1 MGQICLF
8 APKKILLRNVMYYAS
23 LLSLCG
29 ALKVVQSFKE
39 NSYNKFRNMFWTKN
53 LPEIDHF
60 STDKIIFLVCNGRK
74 FFSCLYW
81 AYQWILGCIGLAESC
96 FLNKIPTIS
105 IWTSDN
111 QHNLARASEASST
124 LNQSD
129 ELFECVWPFCRT
141 RT

>member
-1 MGQICLF
+1 MSVCSKEDSFEKCYVLYVTFISLWCSQSGAKFQRKFLQQI
-8 APKKILLRNVMYYAS
+8 PKYVLD
-23 LLSLCG
+23 
-29 ALKVVQSFKE
+29 Q
-39 NSYNKFRNMFWTKN
+39 N

-60 STDKIIFLVCNGRK
+60 STDKIIFLVDNRRK

-81 AYQWILGCIGLAESC
+81 AYQWILGCIGLAEYC

-111 QHNLARASEASST
+111 QHNLARASEASGT

-129 ELFECVWPFCRT
+129 ELFECVWLFCRT
-141 RT
+141 RA